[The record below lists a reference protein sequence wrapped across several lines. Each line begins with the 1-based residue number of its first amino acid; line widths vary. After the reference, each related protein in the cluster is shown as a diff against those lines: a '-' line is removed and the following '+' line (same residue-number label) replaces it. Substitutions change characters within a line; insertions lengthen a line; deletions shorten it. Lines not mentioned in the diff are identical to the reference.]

1 MPTFGRIDATK
12 TSWWQGPSPEVYSPY
27 LKMMVSQNYVGTPSW
42 HRDKARFEAQE
53 KKRKKA
59 EKKKMQKMMGID
71 GLSVAAPAF
80 VPSGGKLPKGKIC
93 LDGICMGMSWLEAKE
108 KIVQKEGEDYW
119 SEWKRRVRWI
129 N

>member
-1 MPTFGRIDATK
+1 MLYTG
-12 TSWWQGPSPEVYSPY
+12 TSLFSNKPRDVYSPY
-27 LKMMVSQNYVGTPSW
+27 LKKMVSQNYVGTPSW
-42 HRDKARFEAQE
+42 HRDKGAFEAQE

-119 SEWKRRVRWI
+119 NEWKARVRWI
-129 N
+129 NNGIRLI